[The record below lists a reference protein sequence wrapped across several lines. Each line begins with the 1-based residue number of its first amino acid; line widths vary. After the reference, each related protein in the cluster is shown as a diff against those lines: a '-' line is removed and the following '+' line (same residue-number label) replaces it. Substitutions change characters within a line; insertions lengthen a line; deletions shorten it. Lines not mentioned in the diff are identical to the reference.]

1 MISSFAVYFSVIFSV
16 EGVDENACIILKYRD
31 GGMASLTYHTNA
43 GVGENTAA
51 IYGDKGKIL
60 VGYCYHFS

>member
-1 MISSFAVYFSVIFSV
+1 
-16 EGVDENACIILKYRD
+16 
-31 GGMASLTYHTNA
+31 MANLTYHTNA

-60 VGYCYHFS
+60 VGYNYLLFQKNSARSVSRLFTHWQKQN